1 MPPETHGRKN
11 AVILRFE
18 RCVASGETDSVEMEP
33 LNEHILANVSSLWV
47 FGYGSVLWK
56 TGFEYTTK
64 QTGYI
69 RGFVRRFWQGSCTH
83 RGTPE
88 AVSRNRLDAV
98 TNSPR

>member
-1 MPPETHGRKN
+1 MLAETHGLIN
-11 AVILRFE
+11 AVKRRFE
-18 RCVASGETDSVEMEP
+18 RCAASGETDSVEMEP
-33 LNEHILANVSSLWV
+33 LNEHSLANVSSLWV

-88 AVSRNRLDAV
+88 AVSRNRIDAV
-98 TNSPR
+98 TAIPR